1 MRKKEK
7 ERIDVIEVGEYECK
21 KITKGLFYNLD
32 NSMAII
38 IRDLLVEFAEK
49 HTEGRYPGYYENDPR
64 VYTDIF
70 IEGLT
75 EEDMREALWKRDILE
90 VADEFDRYLKDGE
103 AMEANEIDEMF
114 AKLAFIFPM
123 LWT

>member
-1 MRKKEK
+1 MREKK

-21 KITKGLFYNLD
+21 KITKDLFYNLD

-38 IRDLLVEFAEK
+38 IRDLLIEFAEK
-49 HTEGRYPGYYENDPR
+49 HTEGCYPGYYENDPR

-70 IEGLT
+70 IEGLAK
-75 EEDMREALWKRDILE
+75 EDMCESLWKRDILE
-90 VADEFDRYLKDGE
+90 VANEFGRYLKDGE
-103 AMEANEIDEMF
+103 KMEPSEIDEMF
-114 AKLAFIFPM
+114 TKLAFIFPT